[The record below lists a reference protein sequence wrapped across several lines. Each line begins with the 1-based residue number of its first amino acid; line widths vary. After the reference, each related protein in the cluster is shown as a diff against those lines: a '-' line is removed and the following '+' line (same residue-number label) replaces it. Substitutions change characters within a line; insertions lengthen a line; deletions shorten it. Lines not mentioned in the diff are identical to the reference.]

1 MRAGLV
7 GEARCIWSLLLPL
20 WPVGRPAEPCTT
32 ALQGGRTTT
41 TLFMVRL
48 CSLAE
53 PTGPALVSRVYLYMM
68 SPGRGVFQHPGRVGM
83 AHRNAVMFHV
93 VGGAHPTLKLAF

>member
-20 WPVGRPAEPCTT
+20 WPVGRPAEPRAA
-32 ALQGGRTTT
+32 ALQAGRTTT
-41 TLFMVRL
+41 TLFMLRL

-53 PTGPALVSRVYLYMM
+53 PTGPAQVSRAYPYVVSL
-68 SPGRGVFQHPGRVGM
+68 GGKVFQH
-83 AHRNAVMFHV
+83 HV
-93 VGGAHPTLKLAF
+93 SSE